1 MPSASPRAVSVTVN
15 HEQNNTIHLSWEPP
29 PPVTHNG
36 ILQGY
41 QVITVGL
48 HDAQQT
54 VETLRET

>member
-41 QVITVGL
+41 QVITVGQ
-48 HDAQQT
+48 HDT
-54 VETLRET
+54 VICSADC